1 MTEYDYSPGAQAEF
15 QRTKQRISNWA
26 DDTAQ
31 CAPQYK
37 SPFIPRSD
45 VQSNSFYRASSRSSG
60 HTPSPPPRH
69 RGSPSPSHSHGR
81 PTTQRTH
88 SHGSQHVRS
97 PLRSQT
103 IDVVSPND
111 SISQVSGPSHR
122 SSQRPSHRS
131 GPSYRSRSHSPT
143 RHRSHHRSSPAYTV
157 LSPGAQY
164 VEAPQQMLAYGQPQP
179 AAYVVYPR
187 DRKVQVVY
195 PQPVA
200 QYAGY
205 PPAAYPTQT
214 HNSGG
219 LLRRI
224 FGSQSGHGR
233 SRSLSSRR

>member
-1 MTEYDYSPGAQAEF
+1 MTEYDYSPGAQAKF
-15 QRTKQRISNWA
+15 QRTQQRISNWA

-37 SPFIPRSD
+37 SPFVPRSD
-45 VQSNSFYRASSRSSG
+45 VPSNTFYRSSSRSPA
-60 HTPSPPPRH
+60 HTPSPPPRSH
-69 RGSPSPSHSHGR
+69 GSPSPSHSHGR
-81 PTTQRTH
+81 PSTHRTH
-88 SHGSQHVRS
+88 SHSSQHVRS

-143 RHRSHHRSSPAYTV
+143 RYRDRSHHRSAPAYTV
-157 LSPGAQY
+157 QY
-164 VEAPQQMLAYGQPQP
+164 VQPPQQMAGYGQPQQP

-187 DRKVQVVY
+187 DRRVQVVY
-195 PQPVA
+195 PQPV
-200 QYAGY
+200 GY

-214 HNSGG
+214 QNSGG
-219 LLRRI
+219 LLHRI

-233 SRSLSSRR
+233 SRSLSTRR